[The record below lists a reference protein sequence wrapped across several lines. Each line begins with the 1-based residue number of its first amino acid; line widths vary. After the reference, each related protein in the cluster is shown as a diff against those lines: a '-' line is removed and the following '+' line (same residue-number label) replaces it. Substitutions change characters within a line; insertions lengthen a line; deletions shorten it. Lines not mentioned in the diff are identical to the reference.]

1 MATPKEW
8 KRLSFQEALELIP
21 LTDKDSKSQT
31 EARKFMSRQPAWVP
45 GNELPWE
52 TIGADSRQ
60 LTRGAYGGVVYA
72 QAPLAAARV
81 VEQEDRESGDA
92 DNGTKRGIHVSSV
105 SVPGPASFI

>member
-1 MATPKEW
+1 MPPPKDY
-8 KRLSFQEALELIP
+8 KRLTFQEALELVP
-21 LTDKDSKSQT
+21 LTDKTSKSQT

-52 TIGADSRQ
+52 TVGSDSRK

-81 VEQEDRESGDA
+81 VEREDRESGDA
-92 DNGTKRGIHVSSV
+92 ENGMKRGIHVSGRCSWFEYGL
-105 SVPGPASFI
+105 S